1 MDDYSSLREQ
11 IGQDLDTLH
20 RTENPKSIFEIADDY
35 LLGNPNLKRAIVEDI
50 IKEEADKRGIAI
62 HWRRAS
68 HARLCTQKGGIP
80 TGCRPFIFGGVASSA
95 LRHPRPDP
103 A

>member
-11 IGQDLDTLH
+11 IGRDLDTLH

-35 LLGNPNLKRAIVEDI
+35 LLGNPNLKKAIVEDI

-62 HWRRAS
+62 H
-68 HARLCTQKGGIP
+68 
-80 TGCRPFIFGGVASSA
+80 
-95 LRHPRPDP
+95 
-103 A
+103 

>member
-35 LLGNPNLKRAIVEDI
+35 LLGNPNLKRVLVEDI

-62 HWRRAS
+62 H
-68 HARLCTQKGGIP
+68 
-80 TGCRPFIFGGVASSA
+80 
-95 LRHPRPDP
+95 
-103 A
+103 

>member
-35 LLGNPNLKRAIVEDI
+35 LLGNPNLKRALVEDI

-62 HWRRAS
+62 H
-68 HARLCTQKGGIP
+68 
-80 TGCRPFIFGGVASSA
+80 
-95 LRHPRPDP
+95 
-103 A
+103 

>member
-1 MDDYSSLREQ
+1 MDDYSNLREQ

-35 LLGNPNLKRAIVEDI
+35 LLGNPNLKRVLVEDI

-62 HWRRAS
+62 H
-68 HARLCTQKGGIP
+68 
-80 TGCRPFIFGGVASSA
+80 
-95 LRHPRPDP
+95 
-103 A
+103 

>member
-20 RTENPKSIFEIADDY
+20 RTENPKSIFEIADNY

-62 HWRRAS
+62 H
-68 HARLCTQKGGIP
+68 
-80 TGCRPFIFGGVASSA
+80 
-95 LRHPRPDP
+95 
-103 A
+103 